1 MRITLSRNHFDTAP
15 EEHSQDQAGHGVSES
30 PLRLRAFIVALLIIP
45 LDNYWVIITEKVY
58 RGPYPTIISLF
69 ANCVFILAILLLVNA
84 GLRKIR
90 QSLAFNSGELLLIYT
105 MITVGASLA
114 GHDMIPSVCQF
125 LGHPWRFATPDN
137 NWMNTWVPYL
147 PKMLCVSDLTVL
159 KSFYDGQSS
168 LYINGHWKAW
178 VRPVVLW
185 SAFSVVLFYVMMCI
199 NTLVRKQW
207 TDRERLTFPIV
218 QLPVAMT
225 DAKTN
230 LWRNRLFWI
239 GFAIAFSIDVV
250 NGLAVYF
257 PAIPAINLTIT
268 GHNLR
273 LFMTTKPW
281 DGIDWMPWS
290 LYPFVIGLGYLLP
303 ADLSFSCW
311 FFYLMWK
318 VQMVVTRAMAWDA
331 VPSFPFIRHQA
342 FGGYVAIILMLT
354 WSGKGYL
361 KQVWLR
367 IIGEESE
374 LDDSDEPMSY
384 RSAAAGAAVGVLLLS
399 LFMRWIGL
407 SPLLCL
413 IGFLIYFILATAIA
427 RMRAELGPPVHDL
440 HFSGPDYM
448 ITTSGGLGN
457 LSRGDLVGLTYF
469 YWFNRAY
476 RGHPMPVGIEG
487 MKMAQVTRSSQR
499 AFMKGI
505 MLAALVGS
513 LAAFWAFLHLA
524 YKFGTAAKFY
534 QGYGFA
540 GEAFGRLD
548 SWWKH
553 PAVLEKPN
561 WGANFAMIGGFLF
574 CGFLGYMRTQV
585 FGFPF
590 HPIGYAISGSWSMNL
605 VWLPILVAWLLK
617 VITLKFGGLRLYKT
631 AVPFFFG
638 LTLGGMTIGCI
649 WSLIGVIFNIP
660 YFSFWGA

>member
-1 MRITLSRNHFDTAP
+1 MSHTHFDAA
-15 EEHSQDQAGHGVSES
+15 EEKRTSVKSSAKKPPSG
-30 PLRLRAFIVALLIIP
+30 LRLRAFIIGLLIIP
-45 LDNYWVIITEKVY
+45 FDNYWVVITEKVY

-69 ANCVFILAILLLVNA
+69 ANCVFILAILVVINGVLE
-84 GLRKIR
+84 KIR
-90 QSLAFNSGELLLIYT
+90 RSWAFNPGELLLIYT
-105 MITVGASLA
+105 MVVVGASLA
-114 GHDMIPSVCQF
+114 GHDMIPCVCMF
-125 LGHPWRFATPDN
+125 IGYPWQFATVDN
-137 NWMNTWVPYL
+137 NWANTFIPYL
-147 PKMLCVSDLTVL
+147 PKMLSVTDLKIL
-159 KSFYDGQSS
+159 KPFYEGHSS
-168 LYINGHWKAW
+168 LYADGHWKYW
-178 VRPVVLW
+178 LRPVGLW
-185 SAFSVVLFYVMMCI
+185 SAFTVVLFYVMMCI

-225 DAKTN
+225 DPKTN
-230 LWRNRLFWI
+230 LWRNRLFWV
-239 GFAIAFSIDVV
+239 GFAIAFGIDLI
-250 NGLAVYF
+250 NGLAVYY

-273 LFMTTKPW
+273 QFMTAKPW

-290 LYPFVIGLGYLLP
+290 MYPFVVGLGYLLP

-318 VQMVVTRAMAWDA
+318 AQMVITRAMAWDA
-331 VPSFPFIRHQA
+331 VPNFPFIRHQA
-342 FGGYVAIILMLT
+342 FGGYVGIILMLS

-367 IIGEESE
+367 IIGADSE

-384 RSAAAGAAVGVLLLS
+384 RSAAAGAAIGFLLLC

-407 SPLLCL
+407 SPLLCV
-413 IGFLIYFILATAIA
+413 IGFLIYFLLATAIS

-448 ITTSGGLGN
+448 ISSSGGLGN

-499 AFMKGI
+499 AYMKGM
-505 MLAALVGS
+505 MLAALVGTIT
-513 LAAFWAFLHLA
+513 AFWAFLHLG
-524 YKFGTAAKFY
+524 YHFGTAAKFH

-540 GEAFGRLD
+540 WEAFGTLD

-553 PAVLEKPN
+553 PGMMERPN
-561 WGANFAMIGGFLF
+561 WGANFAMVGGFLF
-574 CGFLGYMRTQV
+574 CVLLSYARTQI
-585 FGFPF
+585 FNFPF

-617 VITLKFGGLRLYKT
+617 VLTLKFGGLRLYKT

-638 LTLGGMTIGCI
+638 LILGEMMIGCL
-649 WSLIGVIFNIP
+649 WSLIGLAFDIP